1 MSSYHFA
8 SALALTNLGV
18 LTLLTLGGDVTRAA
32 PAAQQVLRA
41 ELIELVDAKG
51 TMRAQL
57 KTEDDGTAVFR
68 LRDENGQIRVKLAA
82 DARGSALLLADETA
96 EVGVHILS
104 GISSLTDKRATAVTI
119 AEPGGAKTV
128 IGPGGQQ
135 R

>member
-8 SALALTNLGV
+8 SALALTNLV
-18 LTLLTLGGDVTRAA
+18 LLGMLAFGGDVTRAA
-32 PAAQQVLRA
+32 PTAPQVLRA
-41 ELIELVDAKG
+41 KLIELVDAKG

-57 KTEDDGTAVFR
+57 KTEEDGTVVFR
-68 LRDENGQIRVKLAA
+68 LRDKNGQIRVKLAA
-82 DARGSALLLADETA
+82 DERGSALLLADDTA

-104 GISSLTDKRATAVTI
+104 GISSLSRERATTIAI

-128 IGPGGQQ
+128 IGPSGQQ